1 MPCEDLI
8 NGKVADINIRE
19 ADTIDQMALVARG
32 IVGTQLPYAE
42 LVGV

>member
-8 NGKVADINIRE
+8 NGKVADISIRE
-19 ADTIDQMALVARG
+19 ADTVGQMAPVARG
-32 IVGTQLPYAE
+32 IVGKHLPYAE

>member
-8 NGKVADINIRE
+8 NGKVADVNIRE
-19 ADTIDQMALVARG
+19 VDTIGQMAPVARE

>member
-19 ADTIDQMALVARG
+19 ADTIGQMALIARG
-32 IVGTQLPYAE
+32 VVGKHLPYAE
-42 LVGV
+42 LMGV